1 MSQQAST
8 KLIGSF
14 VLGAVALIVIVF
26 VVFGSGKLF
35 RKFEHYVIFFEGS
48 VNGLKVGAPVKVRGV
63 DIGSVSNIRGL
74 MDSTGTFHVEVMI
87 DTDLDAF
94 EYLRGAEPLRD
105 EMSQKEGLTLQIDRG
120 VRAQLASQSIVTG
133 QLYINIVSR
142 PDTPVKLIGLNKKYR
157 DLEMP
162 SIPRPSEELQQ
173 NLHDIM
179 TNFSKMPLLEVS
191 QALLKT
197 LNSIDSLVNSREL
210 KRTVFALTETL
221 RETEKVLKEMKQQV
235 APVSAGLVQA
245 SQDASEALDRTGKL
259 MARLDNTVANDRYEL
274 QVALKEF
281 AEANRSMRNLLD
293 YLQRNP
299 GSLIHGKN

>member
-191 QALLKT
+191 QALLT
-197 LNSIDSLVNSREL
+197 REL